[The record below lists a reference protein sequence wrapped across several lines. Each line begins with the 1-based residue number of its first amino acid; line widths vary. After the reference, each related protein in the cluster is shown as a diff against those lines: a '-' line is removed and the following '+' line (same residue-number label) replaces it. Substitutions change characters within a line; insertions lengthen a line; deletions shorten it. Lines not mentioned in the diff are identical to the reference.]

1 MQERKKF
8 TNAYFNTYRIYT
20 CFSINGCVDYNISE
34 VTYGLNS
41 KRALS
46 KFNSG
51 KQIMNTISHKNK
63 VNIIVSRVLYAKA
76 NYRKIFWK
84 NRLLFL
90 FFFFTSEY
98 RIMKLKILK
107 LLSVT
112 SSLLWILQILIS
124 IVLFSF

>member
-34 VTYGLNS
+34 VTYGLSS

-51 KQIMNTISHKNK
+51 KQIMNQHNFPQKQSKHHC
-63 VNIIVSRVLYAKA
+63 
-76 NYRKIFWK
+76 F
-84 NRLLFL
+84 
-90 FFFFTSEY
+90 
-98 RIMKLKILK
+98 
-107 LLSVT
+107 
-112 SSLLWILQILIS
+112 
-124 IVLFSF
+124 